1 MLIINLPFGRFFR
14 LYTKD
19 WGKRKKEKHNG
30 FKSCRLRLLA
40 KTHRTKE
47 TNMLPSDYIAKLL
60 DVEHLEVTN
69 VEHSEKEILLEVQMQ
84 RRFSECPRC

>member
-1 MLIINLPFGRFFR
+1 
-14 LYTKD
+14 
-19 WGKRKKEKHNG
+19 
-30 FKSCRLRLLA
+30 
-40 KTHRTKE
+40 
-47 TNMLPSDYIAKLL
+47 MLPSDCIAKLL